1 MERPIAARNKNR
13 WVIISKK
20 LKKVADG
27 AQTSKEVLE
36 TSESAAV
43 KEGFFERIASSNRNV
58 FPSLT
63 SKVSQ
68 RVWCELD
75 IGRSV
80 LQI

>member
-1 MERPIAARNKNR
+1 MGHDFE
-13 WVIISKK
+13 K

-36 TSESAAV
+36 TSGSAPV
-43 KEGFFERIASSNRNV
+43 KEGFFERIASSNRIV

-68 RVWCELD
+68 RVWWELD